1 MDYFWQI
8 FADII
13 QTRNLTSLL
22 NKYIIK
28 LQLRHYGLLGVL
40 FLTQFFQL
48 PRVFFGDRV
57 ISPIQNSIIMIQ
69 GLEEVDQ

>member
-28 LQLRHYGLLGVL
+28 LQLRHYGFLGVL

-48 PRVFFGDRV
+48 PRVFFGDRG